1 MKLSLTL
8 SLFSLLGFT
17 ITLSAQIE
25 GYEYR
30 SIAGYDVY
38 IQQEAW
44 DSNETLTSN
53 AIGLLTDNLT
63 EINALGLRSDIVTAL
78 QEVQI
83 FVDWDT
89 NENGAAVYHP
99 SEAWLLANGYIPEK
113 AKSVELG
120 NVQNF
125 YNCVNQNQP
134 FMVLHELAHA
144 YHDRVLGFGYAPINE
159 AYTNGLANDLYGEVS
174 YHVGYGVYIERL
186 AYASTNAIEY
196 FAELSEAYLGE
207 NDFYPFDRE
216 DLAEYDTLG
225 YQVVA
230 DVWQFEVSSTQ
241 ELLAGDVQVFPN
253 PSSGPVQV
261 TWVDAQPVKTLRLY
275 DATGQ
280 RLLIKAIEHA
290 ARQEDLDLSH
300 LPAGI
305 YYLGLD
311 QREAIP
317 IIKIE

>member
-8 SLFSLLGFT
+8 SLFTLLAFT
-17 ITLSAQIE
+17 TILSAQID

-30 SIAGYDVY
+30 SIEGYDVY

-44 DSNETLTSN
+44 DNNETLTN
-53 AIGLLTDNLT
+53 DAITLLTDNLV
-63 EINALGLRSDIVTAL
+63 EINALGLRSEIVDSL
-78 QEVQI
+78 QAIQI

-125 YNCVNQNQP
+125 YNWVLQNQP
-134 FMVLHELAHA
+134 FMVLHELAHG
-144 YHDRVLGFGYAPINE
+144 YHDRVLGFGYAPIDE

-174 YHVGYGVYIERL
+174 YHVGNGIYIDRL
-186 AYASTNAIEY
+186 AYASTNSIEY

-230 DVWQFEVSSTQ
+230 EVWQFEATSTQ

-253 PSSGPVQV
+253 PSPGPIKV
-261 TWVDAQPVKTLRLY
+261 TWTDAQPAQKLQLF
-275 DATGQ
+275 DASGQ
-280 RLLIKAIEHA
+280 RLLIKPVDHNTL
-290 ARQEDLDLSH
+290 QEDLDLSH
-300 LPAGI
+300 LPAGT